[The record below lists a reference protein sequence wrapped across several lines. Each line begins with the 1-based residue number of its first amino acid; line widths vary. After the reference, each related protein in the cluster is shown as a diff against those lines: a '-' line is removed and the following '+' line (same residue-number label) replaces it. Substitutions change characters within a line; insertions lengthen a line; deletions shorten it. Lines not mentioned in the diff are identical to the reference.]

1 MKDVIYIVAALSHP
15 NVQAFLRVIRVG
27 EGTDDEDGYRRMFGG
42 TMFDSLADHP
52 RQLHCAKLRKGGEI
66 CSTAAGAYQFLE
78 RTWTA
83 VAHDYGLRDFSPK
96 SQDIAAVALI
106 EGRGALNDVMAGR
119 FEHAVLKCNREW
131 ASLPESPYG
140 QPTRTM
146 ADAGVTYLEHG
157 GTLAA

>member
-1 MKDVIYIVAALSHP
+1 MKDAIPLVDALTHQ

-42 TMFDSLADHP
+42 ALFTSFEDHP
-52 RQLHCAKLRKGGEI
+52 RQLHCFKLKTGGEL

-78 RTWTA
+78 RTWDE
-83 VAHDYGLRDFSPK
+83 VATDYGLLDFHPK
-96 SQDIAAVALI
+96 TQDIAAVALLV
-106 EGRGALNDVMAGR
+106 RRKALEDIIAGR
-119 FEHAVLKCNREW
+119 FEEAVRKCNREW

-146 ADAGVTYLEHG
+146 ADARATYLEHG
-157 GTLAA
+157 WVLA